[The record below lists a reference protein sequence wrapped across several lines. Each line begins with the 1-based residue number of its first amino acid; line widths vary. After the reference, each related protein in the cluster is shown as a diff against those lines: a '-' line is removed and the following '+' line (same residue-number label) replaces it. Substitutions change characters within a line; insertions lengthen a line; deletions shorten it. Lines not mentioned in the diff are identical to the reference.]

1 MFSLVPA
8 GRPVQTN
15 IQQLSETQFA
25 FEVPSQP
32 HFSHIT
38 VFLNPGVVIPDG
50 AAVGI
55 YIQLPGA
62 AGFKFLGGLANEKPS
77 AVYKI
82 NLSNASGSADSIKV
96 GISLE
101 PTANIASQLQQLE
114 AQKQQ
119 QGSGSAANGTST
131 ALVRAGQAPP
141 STLVLAQ
148 RIIKNA
154 YDFTASFAQ
163 NIGGVEAV
171 PLKSFQDWWTKF
183 EHKIK
188 VDPGFLERDQS

>member
-25 FEVPSQP
+25 FEISSQP

-38 VFLNPGVVIPDG
+38 VFLNPGVVVPDG
-50 AAVGI
+50 AAVGV
-55 YIQLPGA
+55 YIQLPGTPD
-62 AGFKFLGGLANEKPS
+62 FKFLGGLANEKPS
-77 AVYKI
+77 AVFKI
-82 NLSNASGSADSIKV
+82 NLSHTSGSNDSIKV

-101 PTANIASQLQQLE
+101 PTANIASQVHQLE

-119 QGSGSAANGTST
+119 QGSLGTGTST

-188 VDPGFLERDQS
+188 VDPGFLERDQP